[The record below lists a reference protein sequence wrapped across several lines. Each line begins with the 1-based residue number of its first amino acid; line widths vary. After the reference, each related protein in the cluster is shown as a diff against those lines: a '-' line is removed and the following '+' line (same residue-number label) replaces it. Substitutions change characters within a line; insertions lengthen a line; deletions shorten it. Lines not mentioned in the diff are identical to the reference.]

1 LELGEEIV
9 GFGEEK
15 GSYLVLR
22 KPDYFG
28 IVSAIFINGI
38 VG

>member
-1 LELGEEIV
+1 MREEIV
-9 GFGEEK
+9 VFGKEK
-15 GSYLVLR
+15 GKYLVLR

-28 IVSAIFINGI
+28 IVSAIFIKGI

>member
-1 LELGEEIV
+1 MGEEIV
-9 GFGEEK
+9 VFGEEK

-28 IVSAIFINGI
+28 IVSAIFMKGI